1 MTSESKKITILPAPA
16 KQKSWSIASNP
27 SGVIN
32 ELPFRINHTYSPK
45 FDVGKGS
52 YILEGI
58 SDKELQE
65 IVGELSLTDDK
76 GNIITKANKYN
87 KLDPFF
93 NHKSV
98 RVSLTRN
105 AKIFDLSNP
114 LNRLHLSILKTYNI
128 LASSKAELNN
138 GSKWFIED
146 KEREATKV
154 INQATKAKECL
165 ETYNKLTAKQKRIV
179 LAALSA
185 QYPNYVDTR
194 VTKNTGQDM
203 VEAVLFNIATDSKI
217 DKYGISP
224 SDAFLSIAK
233 EGAETLAI
241 KSLIG
246 RALNEAVIRKR
257 GDKYFYK
264 EDELASGYEALLN
277 LLKSPDRQ
285 LTYEAIERDLEL
297 IEKR

>member
-1 MTSESKKITILPAPA
+1 MIATNKVTILPVPA
-16 KQKSWSIASNP
+16 NQKSWSIASNP
-27 SGVIN
+27 SGLIN

-45 FDVGKGS
+45 FDVSKGS

-65 IVGELSLTDDK
+65 IVTELSLTDDK
-76 GNIITKANKYN
+76 GNTITKANKFN

-93 NHKSV
+93 NHRSV

-105 AKIFDLSNP
+105 AKIFDLTNP
-114 LNRLHLSILKTYNI
+114 LNRLHLAILKTYNI
-128 LASSKAELNN
+128 LAASKAEVKS
-138 GSKWFIED
+138 GAKWFIED
-146 KEREATKV
+146 KDREATK
-154 INQATKAKECL
+154 IIDQASKAKECL
-165 ETYNKLTAKQKRIV
+165 ETFNKLTAKQKRIV

-194 VTKNTGQDM
+194 ITKETGQDM
-203 VEAVLFNIATDSKI
+203 IEAVLFNIATNSKT

-233 EGAETLAI
+233 EGGEVLSI

-246 RALNEAVIRKR
+246 RALNEGVIRKR

-264 EDELASGYEALLN
+264 EEELASGYESLLH
-277 LLKSPDRQ
+277 LLKSPDKQ
-285 LTYEAIERDLEL
+285 LTYEAIERDLTL